1 MSSSIIKGAEGSGI
15 SHSVMQGSFSVTNPM
30 FILQV
35 MDADDP
41 NRIVRTI
48 TPPGGLDSTLWTGS
62 DPRPWK
68 EKFYEGQKDYFF
80 IINTQALS
88 SYTIEI
94 RVPTEYIGKY

>member
-1 MSSSIIKGAEGSGI
+1 
-15 SHSVMQGSFSVTNPM
+15 VFN
-30 FILQV
+30 LQV

-48 TPPGGLDSTLWTGS
+48 TPPGGLDFTVWKES

-68 EKFYEGQKDYFF
+68 EKFYEGQRNYYFV
-80 IINTQALS
+80 INTQALS

-94 RVPTEYIGKY
+94 RVPEEYIGKY